1 MVMTRLAATVAA
13 LMLGGS
19 ALSLDL
25 AAGTE
30 RGSASRSAAPT
41 IARASIG
48 ETRPDALRTPRSGSP
63 GEEPVP
69 FDLWLED
76 VREEA
81 LARGISPETVR
92 AALGGIAPV
101 PQILERDRAQ
111 AEFRETLQQY
121 IDRRVGP
128 VTIRTARARAATHAR
143 LLERVEATYGVPG
156 RFVVAIWGLESNFG
170 RFSGVRPIFPTLAT
184 LAYDPRRPTLFRGEL
199 FHALAIVDQ
208 GLMDVAG
215 MKGSWAGAMGQ
226 PQFLPSS
233 FLQYAV
239 DFDGDGRRDIWT
251 STPDVFGSVAHYL
264 QGHGWTPGQ
273 TWGRVVRLPDD
284 TRALDT
290 AAPLRT
296 EGCRASRELTEP
308 LPLQRWQD
316 LGVRTATGGPLP
328 DVAMDASLLRTEST
342 AYLVYG
348 NYEALLRY
356 NCATAYALAVA
367 RLADRIADTDPL
379 PAPRP
384 PAKRTPAKKAPAKK
398 R

>member
-1 MVMTRLAATVAA
+1 MLITRLAGAVAA
-13 LMLGGS
+13 LVLGVN
-19 ALSLDL
+19 ALS
-25 AAGTE
+25 
-30 RGSASRSAAPT
+30 SAQTSGRDSGHASANAAPAT
-41 IARASIG
+41 VSPATYDTSARA
-48 ETRPDALRTPRSGSP
+48 
-63 GEEPVP
+63 VP
-69 FDLWLED
+69 FDEWLQQ

-81 LARGISPETVR
+81 LTRGISSETVR
-92 AALGGIAPV
+92 AALGSIAPV

-111 AEFRETLQQY
+111 AEFRETIQQY
-121 IDRRVGP
+121 IDRRVGA
-128 VTIRTARARAATHAR
+128 VTIRTARARAASHAR
-143 LLERVEATYGVPG
+143 LLERVEAAYGVPG

-184 LAYDPRRPTLFRGEL
+184 LAYDPRRPALFRGEL

-273 TWGRVVRLPDD
+273 TWGRVVRLPDN
-284 TRALDT
+284 TERLD
-290 AAPLRT
+290 ASAPLRA
-296 EGCRASRELTEP
+296 EGCRAVRELTARMP
-308 LPLQRWQD
+308 LHRWQE
-316 LGVRTATGGPLP
+316 LGVRTATGAPLP
-328 DVAMDASLLRTEST
+328 DVAIDASLLRTDSA
-342 AYLVYG
+342 AYIVYG

-384 PAKRTPAKKAPAKK
+384 AAKRAPAKRAPAK